1 MISSPYFHDDFFQN
15 AIDSFKDASDSMIDY
30 QDSVIDFDKVKIN
43 YCKSYASSNEAS
55 QSVDVLILNKQDKIV
70 FIEFKN
76 GKINNRGK
84 KSRLKSKLRDSILIF
99 NDINRLDLD
108 FSRNNVEYILVYNQA
123 ENRSSVS
130 EQQSQQIRQ
139 NGTETTDSLRNI
151 QQSFARK
158 AGEEFVYFGLEVLKK
173 VFVLDVHTYT
183 KTEFDEYYNTQL
195 K

>member
-15 AIDSFKDASDSMIDY
+15 AIDSFQDASDSMIDY
-30 QDSVIDFDKVKIN
+30 QDSVINFDKVKIN
-43 YCKSYASSNEAS
+43 YCESYGSSDKAS

-76 GKINNRGK
+76 GKINNRDK

-99 NDINRLDLD
+99 NDVNKLELD

-130 EQQSQQIRQ
+130 EQ
-139 NGTETTDSLRNI
+139 NGAEITDSLRDI
-151 QQSFARK
+151 QQSFAKK
-158 AGEEFVYFGLEVLKK
+158 AGEEFVYFGLDVLKQ
-173 VFVLDVHTYT
+173 VFNLDVHTYT

-195 K
+195 R

>member
-1 MISSPYFHDDFFQN
+1 
-15 AIDSFKDASDSMIDY
+15 MIDY

-43 YCKSYASSNEAS
+43 YCERYGSSNEAS
-55 QSVDVLILNKQDKIV
+55 QSADVLILNKQDKIV
-70 FIEFKN
+70 FIEFKT
-76 GKINNRGK
+76 GKINNRNK

-99 NDINRLDLD
+99 NDINKLDLD
-108 FSRNNVEYILVYNQA
+108 FSRNNVEYILVYNQD

-130 EQQSQQIRQ
+130 EQKSQQIRQ
-139 NGTETTDSLRNI
+139 NEAETTDSLRDI
-151 QQSFARK
+151 QQFVANK

-173 VFVLDVHTYT
+173 VFISDVHTYT

>member
-1 MISSPYFHDDFFQN
+1 MINSHYFSDVFFQN
-15 AIDSFKDASDSMIDY
+15 AIDSFQNASDSMIDY

-43 YCKSYASSNEAS
+43 YCERYGSSNEAS
-55 QSVDVLILNKQDKIV
+55 QSADVLILNKQDKIV
-70 FIEFKN
+70 FIEFKT
-76 GKINNRGK
+76 GKINNRNK

-99 NDINRLDLD
+99 NDINKLDLD
-108 FSRNNVEYILVYNQA
+108 FSRNNVEYILVYNQD

-130 EQQSQQIRQ
+130 EQKSQQIRQ
-139 NGTETTDSLRNI
+139 NEAETTDSLRDI
-151 QQSFARK
+151 QQFVANK

-173 VFVLDVHTYT
+173 VFISDVHTYT

>member
-30 QDSVIDFDKVKIN
+30 QDSVINFDTVKTN
-43 YCKSYASSNEAS
+43 YCKSYASSDKAS

-76 GKINNRGK
+76 GKINDRNKR
-84 KSRLKSKLRDSILIF
+84 SRLKSKLRDSILIF

-139 NGTETTDSLRNI
+139 NGIETTDSLRNI

-183 KTEFDEYYNTQL
+183 KTEFDEYYNTQF

>member
-1 MISSPYFHDDFFQN
+1 MINSHYFSDVFFQN
-15 AIDSFKDASDSMIDY
+15 AIDSFQNASDSMIDY

-43 YCKSYASSNEAS
+43 YCERYGSSNEAS
-55 QSVDVLILNKQDKIV
+55 QSADVLILNKQDKIV
-70 FIEFKN
+70 FIEFKTD
-76 GKINNRGK
+76 KINNRNK

-99 NDINRLDLD
+99 NDINKLDLD
-108 FSRNNVEYILVYNQA
+108 FSRNNVEYILVYNQD

-130 EQQSQQIRQ
+130 EQKSQQIRQ
-139 NGTETTDSLRNI
+139 NEAETTDSLRDI
-151 QQSFARK
+151 QQFVANK

-173 VFVLDVHTYT
+173 VFISDVHTYT